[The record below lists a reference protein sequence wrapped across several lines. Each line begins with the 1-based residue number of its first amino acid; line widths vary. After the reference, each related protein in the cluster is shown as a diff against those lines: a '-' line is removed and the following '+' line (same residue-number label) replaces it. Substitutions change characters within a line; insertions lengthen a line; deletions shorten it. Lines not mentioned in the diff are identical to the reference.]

1 MHISSYVPKD
11 AIDTGWNNEPFD
23 FAISIWAKVCRNKNK
38 FNNTYIVQSILLT
51 FFLTF
56 NYPLNVCFSNKI
68 FFF

>member
-38 FNNTYIVQSILLT
+38 FNNSYIVQSMLLT
-51 FFLTF
+51 IF
-56 NYPLNVCFSNKI
+56 NI
-68 FFF
+68 